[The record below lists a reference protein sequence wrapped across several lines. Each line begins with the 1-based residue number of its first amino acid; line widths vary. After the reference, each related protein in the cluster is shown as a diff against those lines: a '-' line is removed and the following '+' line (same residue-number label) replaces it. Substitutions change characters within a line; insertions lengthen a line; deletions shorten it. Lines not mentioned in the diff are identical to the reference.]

1 MVLVLDICSSTL
13 ILEDLLRTEN
23 EEKWRNLLILLK
35 EFLRKESESHRFD
48 IYKFVG
54 DGWILLFD
62 PTFNT
67 KILFDLLKRLCEKY
81 EKLFIESIEPVLS
94 IDIQNKGITFGLDKG
109 TLVRIVMN
117 GKVEYIGRP
126 LNLAARLQSSIKDKD
141 TNPGGKVMMSKNVF
155 AGMREEIKLIYK
167 VKTAKRELRNISGAN
182 EYVSKKLYLFQKP
195 IIIRRRPSVK

>member
-1 MVLVLDICSSTL
+1 MTSKHDRLKKSPKMVLVLDICSSTL

-126 LNLAARLQSSIKDKD
+126 VNLAARTL
-141 TNPGGKVMMSKNVF
+141 V
-155 AGMREEIKLIYK
+155 R
-167 VKTAKRELRNISGAN
+167 
-182 EYVSKKLYLFQKP
+182 
-195 IIIRRRPSVK
+195 